1 MNNLLSEEDLCEL
14 LAQGSQDAF
23 KELYNRY
30 WKKIYKIALT
40 YLKQPQEAEDIVQ
53 NIFIKLWLKRST
65 LGTVQCMDGY
75 LRVVTCNEVIS
86 YMRKHQLPQIA
97 LDTNMELS
105 TDDSHLPHTITISRE
120 SAALV
125 SKAIEQLPPQRRH
138 IFKLS
143 REQGLSYDQIASRT
157 GIVRETVKKHIVR
170 ALVSI
175 RQYLEVNK

>member
-1 MNNLLSEEDLCEL
+1 MNNLLSEEDLREL

-40 YLKQPQEAEDIVQ
+40 YLKQSQEAEDIVQ
-53 NIFIKLWLKRST
+53 NIFIKLWLKRSA
-65 LGTVQCMDGY
+65 LKTVQCMDSY

-86 YMRKHQLPQIA
+86 YMRKHQLPQIP
-97 LDTNMELS
+97 LDPNLELS
-105 TDDSHLPHTITISRE
+105 ADDSLLPHTVTISRE
-120 SAALV
+120 SAALI
-125 SKAIEQLPPQRRH
+125 SKAIEKLPPQRRH

>member
-23 KELYNRY
+23 RELYNRY
-30 WKKIYKIALT
+30 WKKVYKIALT
-40 YLKQPQEAEDIVQ
+40 YLKQPQEAEDLVQ

-65 LGTVQCMDGY
+65 IATVQHMDSY
-75 LRVVTCNEVIS
+75 LRVVARNEVVS
-86 YMRKHQLPQIA
+86 YLRKNQLSLLA
-97 LDTNMELS
+97 LDLTTDLQA
-105 TDDSHLPHTITISRE
+105 DDSQLPHTMAVSRE
-120 SAALV
+120 SAEMI
-125 SKAIEQLPPQRRH
+125 SKAIAQLPPQRRQV
-138 IFKLS
+138 FKLS